1 MNEKEKMLNLMKFW
15 LFGTFAI
22 IFAAST
28 VYIGGAIGTGL
39 LILRERNYWIAMIV
53 TGVLCIVWYYI
64 YKWYLYRQ
72 D

>member
-1 MNEKEKMLNLMKFW
+1 MRFW

-28 VYIGGAIGTGL
+28 VYIGGAVGTGL

-53 TGVLCIVWYYI
+53 TAVLCVIWYYI
-64 YKWYLYRQ
+64 YKWYLNRRF
-72 D
+72 